1 MTLERDG
8 KPSMN
13 ESMER
18 DAQSPYAQNLDTE
31 PVTTRVGKNPVEID
45 VKALKHLVDT
55 VKAKLEP

>member
-8 KPSMN
+8 KPPMDGP
-13 ESMER
+13 MER
-18 DAQSPYAQNLDTE
+18 DAQSPSAQNLDTE

-45 VKALKHLVDT
+45 VNALRHLVNT